1 MYRTGIGFDVHALAE
16 DKLLIIGGVQIPHQK
31 GLLGHSDADV
41 LVHAVMDA
49 VLGSLALGD
58 IGQHFPD
65 TDAEFKGANSLELL
79 SHVNRL
85 AEEKGF
91 VCTNLDSI
99 IMAEKPKMAPYLMKM
114 RANLATALKIKTEQ
128 VSIKATT
135 TERLGLIGREEGIAA
150 QAIVLL
156 NSITNRGEICHKLS
170 WLWIRA
176 PPVPVPFCLMKT
188 EKLLPKQ
195 MLHWPVII
203 PNPAGLSRFRKKYG
217 AASDKLSRRL

>member
-1 MYRTGIGFDVHALAE
+1 MYRTGIGFDVHTLAE
-16 DKLLIIGGVQIPHQK
+16 DRLLIIGGVQIPHPK

-49 VLGSLALGD
+49 VLGALALGD

-65 TDAEFKGANSLELL
+65 TDAEFKDANSMELL
-79 SHVNRL
+79 RHVQCL
-85 AEEKGF
+85 VEEEGF

-99 IMAEKPKMAPYLMKM
+99 IMAEKPKMGPYLMEM
-114 RANLATALKIKTEQ
+114 NTNLASALKIKTEQ

-156 NSITNRGEICHKLS
+156 NSMT
-170 WLWIRA
+170 
-176 PPVPVPFCLMKT
+176 
-188 EKLLPKQ
+188 
-195 MLHWPVII
+195 
-203 PNPAGLSRFRKKYG
+203 
-217 AASDKLSRRL
+217 

>member
-49 VLGSLALGD
+49 VLGALALGD

-65 TDAEFKGANSLELL
+65 TDLKFHGADSMELL
-79 SHVNRL
+79 RHVQCL
-85 AEEKGF
+85 VEEKGF

-99 IMAEKPKMAPYLMKM
+99 IMAEKPKMAPYLMEMKT
-114 RANLATALKIKTEQ
+114 NLASALKIKTEQ

-135 TERLGLIGREEGIAA
+135 TERLGVIGREEGIAA

-156 NSITNRGEICHKLS
+156 NSMT
-170 WLWIRA
+170 
-176 PPVPVPFCLMKT
+176 
-188 EKLLPKQ
+188 
-195 MLHWPVII
+195 
-203 PNPAGLSRFRKKYG
+203 
-217 AASDKLSRRL
+217 

>member
-49 VLGSLALGD
+49 VLGALAMGD

-65 TDAEFKGANSLELL
+65 TDAEFKDANSLELL

-91 VCTNLDSI
+91 VCTNLVSI

-156 NSITNRGEICHKLS
+156 NSIT
-170 WLWIRA
+170 
-176 PPVPVPFCLMKT
+176 
-188 EKLLPKQ
+188 
-195 MLHWPVII
+195 
-203 PNPAGLSRFRKKYG
+203 
-217 AASDKLSRRL
+217 

>member
-16 DKLLIIGGVQIPHQK
+16 DKLLIIGGVQIPHPK

-41 LVHAVMDA
+41 LVHAVIDA
-49 VLGSLALGD
+49 ALGALALGD

-65 TDAEFKGANSLELL
+65 TDLNFHGADSLKLL
-79 SHVNRL
+79 SNVQDL
-85 AEEKGF
+85 AEEKGY

-99 IMAEKPKMAPYLMKM
+99 IMAEKPKMAPHLMEM
-114 RANLATALKIKTEQ
+114 RTNLASALKIKMEQ

-156 NSITNRGEICHKLS
+156 NSIT
-170 WLWIRA
+170 
-176 PPVPVPFCLMKT
+176 
-188 EKLLPKQ
+188 
-195 MLHWPVII
+195 
-203 PNPAGLSRFRKKYG
+203 
-217 AASDKLSRRL
+217 